1 MNELYPCSYHQLITD
16 KFKFRYRT
24 MSYQDPF
31 MIKNM
36 GLLAMVGIPLITIND
51 FFKMNENF
59 RPIF

>member
-1 MNELYPCSYHQLITD
+1 
-16 KFKFRYRT
+16 

-31 MIKNM
+31 MIENM